1 MAFPLERK
9 IEAYAKAWAEETAIR
24 LKSSLE
30 RALKDGQPLRRGSQ
44 EASLNFNDNVKVG
57 GGKVSVQILATGDY
71 WVNIEDGRGKGKGS
85 FDPNKVGKKW
95 QGRNG
100 MNPVQILKEIQLNYE
115 KKKKYSRL
123 TKTGQRLSKPKKE
136 LSFAEAAK
144 TLSFIFAGTKKSEG
158 SISRKGIVPKP
169 FVDRVITDQ
178 WFKVL
183 TDQLSEITGEHFVGE
198 LELNSEF
205 KNIKIVI

>member
-9 IEAYAKAWAEETAIR
+9 IEAYTKAWAEETAIR
-24 LKSSLE
+24 LKASLE

-57 GGKVSVQILATGDY
+57 DGKVSVQILATGDY
-71 WVNIEDGRGKGKGS
+71 WENIELGRGADKTAPPS
-85 FDPNKVGKKW
+85 KVVGAKW
-95 QGRNG
+95 QGKNAIK
-100 MNPVQILKEIQLNYE
+100 PQQILKEIQLNYE

-136 LSFAEAAK
+136 LSFNEASK
-144 TLSFIFAGTKKSEG
+144 RLSFIFAR
-158 SISRKGIVPKP
+158 SIGKKGIVPKP